1 MNKPLYKVM
10 ITMWSTC
17 FDDYYDEEYSG
28 TYHDNYE
35 EAQKE
40 LAEASAIFKER
51 GEDAW
56 IEEV

>member
-1 MNKPLYKVM
+1 MYKVM
-10 ITMWSTC
+10 ITMWSIC
-17 FDDYYDEEYSG
+17 FDDYYVEEYSG

-35 EAQKE
+35 EAQME

>member
-1 MNKPLYKVM
+1 MYKVM
-10 ITMWSTC
+10 ITMWSTAM
-17 FDDYYDEEYSG
+17 DDYYDEEYSG
-28 TYHDNYE
+28 VRYNTEE

-56 IEEV
+56 IEEA